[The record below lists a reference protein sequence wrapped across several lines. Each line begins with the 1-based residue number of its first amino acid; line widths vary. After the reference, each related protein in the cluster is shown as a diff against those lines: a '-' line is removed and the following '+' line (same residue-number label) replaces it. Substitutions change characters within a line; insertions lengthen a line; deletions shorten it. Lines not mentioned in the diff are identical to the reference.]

1 MYNDGHFKLTVF
13 SDLHYG
19 EAEDLSWGPEQ
30 DRNSDNVMRSILQID
45 PPDYV
50 VINGDLITGESK
62 ELLLVSP
69 PSSVAIYLTNP
80 ILISKIRSTKIQPC
94 T

>member
-1 MYNDGHFKLTVF
+1 VTYDSNGHFKLTVF

-30 DRNSDNVMRSILQID
+30 DRNSDIVMRTILKMD
-45 PPDYV
+45 PPNYV

-62 ELLLVSP
+62 GVSSDSLL
-69 PSSVAIYLTNP
+69 YYY
-80 ILISKIRSTKIQPC
+80 ISQL
-94 T
+94 